1 MNFSEFPKF
10 ERSLIN
16 SGIYIRQKGVE
27 KKTHDTYTR
36 LAGAYTKY
44 WWAQQNGF
52 LKSGWG

>member
-10 ERSLIN
+10 EKSLIN